1 MHCGE
6 FESVYEAFYKLSA
19 KPFRLSPDPQFFY
32 PSAGHKR
39 ALSYLLYGLNQGEG
53 FVVITGAPGT
63 GKTTLAHKLLSQI
76 DAESVVVAHL
86 ASTQIEAEDLLRLVA
101 ASFKLRS
108 EHVSKASLLKDIESF
123 LLGCARE
130 RKRCLLVVDEAQ
142 NLPPRSIEELRM
154 LSNFQ
159 VGNRALMQV
168 FLLGQEQFRIMLD
181 SLPFEQLRQR
191 VIADY
196 HLHPLDA
203 VETGRY
209 IEARL
214 QHVGWQNDPQFDSGA
229 HAMIFEYTEGL
240 PRRINMFC
248 DRLLLFGYLEGL
260 HTLTRENVSGVIAEL
275 HNEILPR
282 SSNVVFTP
290 SERPLDRIATV
301 ESHPPES
308 LAAPSPPADT
318 LAAPSVAVNTE
329 VLPPEPA
336 KPLNPSPPAAAPLHP
351 AKPVE
356 PVSTEIERTKPTRK
370 IAGVNPLRATPD
382 PGIADFLLASPPAG
396 TQRGLSTLDSLPR
409 GLLSLRPSL
418 AGTEMR
424 WLLIIISA
432 CVVLLSLAFW
442 VYPSIQGAL
451 QGEPAQEESRSPFME
466 DTTAPSVGLMQQ
478 ISDPSE
484 DVLTE
489 KRILASPSSP
499 ITEPDEVV
507 AESGTKN
514 KLPPAI
520 SAENTPV
527 SPALDPPTRASTRE
541 ESPVKAKPEAVEA
554 PQATSPSTTPPVT
567 AAAVGLAGEPSS
579 TATAAMPKT
588 DASVSVTGISQGELA
603 QLVSKFTRYYQ
614 EGDLPQFLSLFDP
627 QVRTENS
634 NTIDAIRSDYSDL
647 FKQTALREILF
658 GDIHW
663 ENSGRLAQGM
673 GLFEVRINTA
683 EGTPPRSL
691 KGDITF
697 HIEKK
702 NSNLVIVG
710 LYHTLR

>member
-1 MHCGE
+1 MHCDE

-63 GKTTLAHKLLSQI
+63 GKTTLSHKLLTQI

-214 QHVGWQNDPQFDSGA
+214 QHVGWQNDPQFDTGA

-260 HTLTRENVSGVIAEL
+260 HTLTRENVSSVIAEL

-290 SERPLDRIATV
+290 SERPIDRGAAV
-301 ESHPPES
+301 ESRTPDSPGVPTPLPTLPAPP
-308 LAAPSPPADT
+308 L
-318 LAAPSVAVNTE
+318 VAVNTE
-329 VLPPEPA
+329 SFATEVVKPQTSPA
-336 KPLNPSPPAAAPLHP
+336 PSPPVLVHP
-351 AKPVE
+351 PKSGE
-356 PVSTEIERTKPTRK
+356 PVSTQPEWAQAPRK
-370 IAGVNPLRATPD
+370 VTGVNSLRAIPD
-382 PGIADFLLASPPAG
+382 SGIADYLLTPSPHTNAAAS
-396 TQRGLSTLDSLPR
+396 TQQRLNTLDDSPR

-418 AGTEMR
+418 ASTETR

-432 CVVLLSLAFW
+432 CAVLLTLAFW
-442 VYPSIQGAL
+442 AYPSINDAIQG
-451 QGEPAQEESRSPFME
+451 
-466 DTTAPSVGLMQQ
+466 
-478 ISDPSE
+478 
-484 DVLTE
+484 
-489 KRILASPSSP
+489 
-499 ITEPDEVV
+499 
-507 AESGTKN
+507 
-514 KLPPAI
+514 
-520 SAENTPV
+520 
-527 SPALDPPTRASTRE
+527 
-541 ESPVKAKPEAVEA
+541 
-554 PQATSPSTTPPVT
+554 
-567 AAAVGLAGEPSS
+567 GEPSQQES
-579 TATAAMPKT
+579 RTLHRFHCRGATIEMSVVSLASAAIISPT
-588 DASVSVTGISQGELA
+588 GGTGTEPSRAHDALC
-603 QLVSKFTRYYQ
+603 
-614 EGDLPQFLSLFDP
+614 D
-627 QVRTENS
+627 
-634 NTIDAIRSDYSDL
+634 
-647 FKQTALREILF
+647 
-658 GDIHW
+658 
-663 ENSGRLAQGM
+663 
-673 GLFEVRINTA
+673 
-683 EGTPPRSL
+683 
-691 KGDITF
+691 
-697 HIEKK
+697 
-702 NSNLVIVG
+702 
-710 LYHTLR
+710 